1 MHFRRRLEAV
11 TSGQWRACGP
21 RVLCTVTLLS
31 LCLSALL
38 CSIPAIAAPA
48 PDDATRVNAGDNSTA
63 DASASKKQADTE
75 KSTLK
80 RAQPT
85 LKRVE
90 VGLMDRLATGE
101 SYRTITG
108 KEYLLGPYDELSIS
122 VHGPKP
128 ETWSVTVSPQGVI
141 EIPLVGGVRCA
152 GMSIAELEKSLAG
165 KLNRYLRNFTLSIV
179 VTRLRGIQVTVTGQ
193 VAVPGSYSL
202 PGQASLWEAIQA
214 SGGITEA
221 GSVRAVHVRSADGKE
236 RRVDLYPFLF
246 QGQMQP
252 GMILAPGDTVHVPA
266 VERIV
271 GLDGEVRRP
280 GLYEFLP
287 GETMAQ
293 LLAFAGGPSA
303 QAALDRAYVER
314 ILPDRQ
320 KLILAANLAASSRL
334 APPIELR
341 DGDILTLPPISLY
354 LGNVEITGEVHRP
367 GTYERKQ
374 NMRLRDLLNL
384 AGGLT
389 GSAAPG
395 RSYIYRVRE
404 NRALEVIWVNLARAV
419 EGAAE
424 ANIELHEG
432 DRVVVP
438 AVETFAGKVTIAGEV
453 RKPLT
458 RPLATDMTVRD
469 LLLLAGGVTVS
480 AAPDK
485 AFIERIP
492 APGSSKQLIWLD
504 VARAAAGDPK
514 HNLVLQD
521 GDTLVVPN
529 SAASYGKVSITG
541 ELRGLI
547 AEQVAESK
555 QKGLDQSA
563 GADVRAQLAAVMHFD
578 LADQM
583 RISDL
588 VRLAGG
594 PTATAALQ
602 SSRLIRVGPDG
613 IRQALDVDL
622 AAVLSNIGGEQDLL
636 LRDGDSVH
644 VPSISLFQQTV
655 RVVGELVGTGIFEA
669 DEGTIKRRGLYE
681 LKEGDTVR
689 DLVQAAGGC
698 TANAALRAARIERLR
713 PDGTIERI
721 PVDLHRLLVEKDSS
735 ADVALQNGDEFTVP
749 AIADMV
755 YVVGAV
761 NQPGAYE
768 YHEGNNRMMDMLA
781 RAGGATPRA
790 VLGNTRLIRNEV
802 GGKQDPIRVDM
813 DAVIRKGKIHLDP
826 GVRPGDIIFVP
837 EKSVMLQDIMQLLA
851 NISLLRFYLDQ

>member
-11 TSGQWRACGP
+11 TSGQWHACGP
-21 RVLCTVTLLS
+21 RVLRTVTLLS
-31 LCLSALL
+31 LCLPALL
-38 CSIPAIAAPA
+38 CSVPVIASEASDKA
-48 PDDATRVNAGDNSTA
+48 ARVEAGTNRTA
-63 DASASKKQADTE
+63 DSSTSKKQAETE
-75 KSTLK
+75 KDSLEQA
-80 RAQPT
+80 RPP

-90 VGLMDRLATGE
+90 VGLVDRLATRE
-101 SYRTITG
+101 SYRTIAG

-122 VHGPKP
+122 VRGPKP
-128 ETWSVTVSPQGVI
+128 ETWSVTVSPQGVF
-141 EIPLVGGVRCA
+141 EIPLVGVVRCA
-152 GMSIAELEKSLAG
+152 GMSVAELEKSLTA
-165 KLNRYLRNFTLSIV
+165 KLNRYLRNFTLSII

-252 GMILAPGDTVHVPA
+252 GMTLAPGDTVHVPA

-287 GETMAQ
+287 GETMAE

-320 KLILAANLAASSRL
+320 KLILAANLAPSSRQT
-334 APPIELR
+334 PSIELR
-341 DGDILTLPPISLY
+341 DGDILTLPPVSLY
-354 LGNVEITGEVHRP
+354 LGSVEITGEVHRP
-367 GTYERKQ
+367 GTYERRQ

-384 AGGLT
+384 AGGFT
-389 GSAAPG
+389 GSAAPD

-438 AVETFAGKVTIAGEV
+438 AVETFAGKVTVAGEV
-453 RKPLT
+453 RMPLT
-458 RPLATDMTVRD
+458 RPLAADMTVRD
-469 LLLLAGGVTVS
+469 LVSLAGGLTVS
-480 AAPDK
+480 AAPNK

-492 APGSSKQLIWLD
+492 APGSAKHLVWLD
-504 VARAAAGDPK
+504 VARAAAGDPQ

-521 GDTLVVPN
+521 GDTLVIP
-529 SAASYGKVSITG
+529 SSTASYGKVSITG
-541 ELRGLI
+541 ELRRLV

-555 QKGLDQSA
+555 QAGLGESA
-563 GADVRAQLAAVMHFD
+563 GADVRAELAAVMHFD
-578 LADQM
+578 LTHQM

-602 SSRLIRVGPDG
+602 SARLIRVGPDG
-613 IRQALDVDL
+613 IRRAIDVDL
-622 AAVLSNIGGEQDLL
+622 TAVLGNIGGEQDLL
-636 LRDGDSVH
+636 LQDGDSVH

-655 RVVGELVGTGIFEA
+655 RVAGELVGTGIFKASE
-669 DEGTIKRRGLYE
+669 DTIQRRGLYE

-698 TANAALRAARIERLR
+698 TANAALRAARIERHR

-721 PVDLHRLLVEKDSS
+721 PVDLHRLLVENDES
-735 ADVALQNGDEFTVP
+735 ADVVLQNGDEFTVP

-761 NQPGAYE
+761 NRPGAYE
-768 YHEGNNRMMDMLA
+768 YREGNNRMMDMLA
-781 RAGGATPRA
+781 RAGGATSRA
-790 VLGNTRLIRNEV
+790 ILDATRLIRNE
-802 GGKQDPIRVDM
+802 GGVKQDPIRVDM